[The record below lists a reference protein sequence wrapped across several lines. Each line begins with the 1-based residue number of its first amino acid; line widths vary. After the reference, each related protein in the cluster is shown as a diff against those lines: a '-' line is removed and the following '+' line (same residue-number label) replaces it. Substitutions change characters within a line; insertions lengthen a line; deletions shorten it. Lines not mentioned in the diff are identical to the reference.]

1 MTRDNLV
8 VWSYDS
14 ATANGNADYEIEVHG
29 VQRLENGLT
38 MIAESGR
45 ARIIEVDQAG
55 EIRHEVALK
64 VNHPPHPHQDTR
76 QARKL
81 PSGNY
86 LVAHERDQ
94 AVREYS
100 PDGDVIWEYTVEVE
114 PNPPPRP
121 AGQPLYHGPEAHG
134 PEGRG
139 VAPYCAVRLTNGNT
153 LIGTGRCV
161 ALAQRL

>member
-1 MTRDNLV
+1 MAVVDGAGETVWQQPAGSNIHDFQLLPNGNILTLMVRLSLSRGPTHIHPAGGFRAQSITFIVEVTRDNLV

-64 VNHPPHPHQDTR
+64 VNHPPHPH
-76 QARKL
+76 L
-81 PSGNY
+81 
-86 LVAHERDQ
+86 L
-94 AVREYS
+94 
-100 PDGDVIWEYTVEVE
+100 
-114 PNPPPRP
+114 
-121 AGQPLYHGPEAHG
+121 
-134 PEGRG
+134 
-139 VAPYCAVRLTNGNT
+139 
-153 LIGTGRCV
+153 
-161 ALAQRL
+161 

>member
-64 VNHPPHPHQDTR
+64 VNHPHQDTR
-76 QARKL
+76 VTRKL

-100 PDGDVIWEYTVEVE
+100 PTGEVIWEYEVAVE
-114 PNPPPRP
+114 PNPLSNRRR
-121 AGQPLYHGPEAHG
+121 AR
-134 PEGRG
+134 RG
-139 VAPYCAVRLTNGNT
+139 GGVTTTGIYDLWSISLNRAGNT
-153 LIGTGRCV
+153 
-161 ALAQRL
+161 